1 MSWKEFVASLDNPQ
15 IEELALWGR
24 ERLIKH
30 YRAGAQG
37 IWRVVATPF
46 SAEVHKRDTQRSII
60 GRPEM
65 GRSREGINRS
75 TPVGHYMQILGGPF
89 YRSG

>member
-1 MSWKEFVASLDNPQ
+1 MSWKEFGGSLDTPQ

-37 IWRVVATPF
+37 IGRVVATPF
-46 SAEVHKRDTQRSII
+46 SAEVLKRDTLRSII
-60 GRPEM
+60 GRQEM
-65 GRSREGINRS
+65 GAI
-75 TPVGHYMQILGGPF
+75 
-89 YRSG
+89 